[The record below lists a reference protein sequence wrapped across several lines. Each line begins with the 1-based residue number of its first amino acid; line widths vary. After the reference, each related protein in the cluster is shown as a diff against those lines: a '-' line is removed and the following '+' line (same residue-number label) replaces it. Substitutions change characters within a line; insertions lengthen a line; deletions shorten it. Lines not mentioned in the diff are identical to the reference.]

1 MRIAWLLLLP
11 VAFSQGWP
19 SVRWEPF
26 ISGLSS
32 PVDIQS
38 PHDGSGRLFVL
49 EQVGRIRLI
58 RNGALVT
65 APVLDIAARVQFGGE
80 MGLLGL
86 AFPPEFV
93 TKQYFYV
100 NYVDRQRRTIVSRFK
115 INGDVADPSS
125 EEILLAVPQP
135 FTNHNGGQIVFGPRD
150 GYLYIGMGDGG
161 SAGDPQRH
169 GQNPTSL
176 LGKMLRLDTERSSR
190 PTPEIW
196 ALGLRNPWRFS
207 FDRETADLYI
217 ADVGQGAKEEID
229 FQPADSAGGENYG
242 WNLMEGTNCYNN
254 SNCTNRADLVRPIF
268 EYGRGD
274 GVSVTGGFVYR
285 GARYP
290 FLQGVYICGDF
301 GNGNIFGVRRAG
313 DGWESTKFANAGSQV
328 STFGED
334 EAGEILMADY
344 MRGTIRRLAADPP
357 PLAISAIVS
366 GADFTAAGAP
376 GAIMSLFANAIPGID
391 GVTAAARYPLPTTL
405 SGVSVRVNGT
415 AAPLYAVTP
424 RQINFQLPWDA
435 SGDVSIAVSAGAI
448 TAPVFRL
455 RTGQAAPALF
465 AVAQRGVNSS
475 IISASN
481 PALRGETI
489 ILYASGLGT
498 VSNAPPV
505 GAAALASPL
514 SMVLGNTEVSIGG
527 RSARIDFAG
536 LAPGFAGLYQIN
548 VVVPADAA
556 PGESEVVLRTGG
568 VGSAAFRIN
577 VR

>member
-1 MRIAWLLLLP
+1 MRIAWLLLMP
-11 VAFSQGWP
+11 VAFGQGWP

-26 ISGLSS
+26 VSGLSS

-58 RNGALVT
+58 RNGALAT

-125 EEILLAVPQP
+125 EEILLTVPQP

-254 SNCTNRADLVRPIF
+254 SNCANRADLVRPIF

-290 FLQGVYICGDF
+290 FLHGVYICGDF

-313 DGWESTKFANAGSQV
+313 DGWESTKFANAGAQV

-344 MRGTIRRLAADPP
+344 MRGTIRRLVADPP
-357 PLAISAIVS
+357 PLAISTIVS

-376 GAIMSLFANAIPGID
+376 GAIMSLFANAIPGVD
-391 GVTAAARYPLPTTL
+391 GITAAARYPLPTTL

-489 ILYASGLGT
+489 VLYASGLGT
-498 VSNAPPV
+498 VSNAPPA

-527 RSARIDFAG
+527 RTTRFDFAG

-548 VVVPADAA
+548 VVVPSDAA
-556 PGESEVVLRTGG
+556 PGEAEVVLRTGG